1 MHFQALKQSY
11 EDVKSYAAFRSEVA
25 EIRRQLF
32 KEKGALTLTKKLVNC
47 DKVKLLFKKFSRAIT
62 KDLINYFI

>member
-47 DKVKLLFKKFSRAIT
+47 DKVKLLFKKI
-62 KDLINYFI
+62 